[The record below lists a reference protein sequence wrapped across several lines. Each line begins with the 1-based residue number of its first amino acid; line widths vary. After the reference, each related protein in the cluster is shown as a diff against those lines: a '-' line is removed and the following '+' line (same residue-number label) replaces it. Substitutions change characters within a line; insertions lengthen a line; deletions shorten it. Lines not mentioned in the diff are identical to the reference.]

1 MRLSW
6 MMLLCWCP
14 NPFSHECCIWVEWFG
29 HVEVPFQMAEFFC
42 YFLFFSWPC
51 SSRILVL
58 HLYVIS
64 LKNHI
69 IFCDLSKN
77 IYNGEK
83 RGGESNNS
91 KDNRIATNK
100 EIAELRRHSY
110 NDRWEKLIF
119 YVLNVVFD
127 VATDY
132 CSGWWKTFSSNVR
145 ALTRGWG

>member
-1 MRLSW
+1 M
-6 MMLLCWCP
+6 
-14 NPFSHECCIWVEWFG
+14 
-29 HVEVPFQMAEFFC
+29 
-42 YFLFFSWPC
+42 
-51 SSRILVL
+51 

-132 CSGWWKTFSSNVR
+132 CSG
-145 ALTRGWG
+145 